1 MAVPLYQTLALGIS
15 VAAHAAVG
23 AAILANAG
31 WPASPLDASKGRPLE
46 VHLIRAER
54 RPDSPPTDDLVRKA
68 PQLAR
73 ALVPERTDPAPVISE
88 RNDPVIP
95 LPEPAE
101 LRYFPTRELNVRPR
115 VLKDVPPDIQLVG
128 VPAQT
133 VILRLFINEA
143 GDIDRVDT
151 EQSFLPEDIEREVRG
166 AFSTLKFQPGMRDGM
181 AVKSQMK
188 IEVRLEDQITGAER
202 AVEPK

>member
-1 MAVPLYQTLALGIS
+1 MAVPLYQTLSLGVS

-31 WPASPLDASKGRPLE
+31 WPASSPEPATGRAFD

-54 RPDSPPTDDLVRKA
+54 KPDSPPSDNLVRKD
-68 PQLAR
+68 PPLAR
-73 ALVPERTDPAPVISE
+73 APVPEHTVSASVAFE

-101 LRYFPTRELNVRPR
+101 PHYFPTRELSVRPH
-115 VLKDVPPDIQLVG
+115 VLKDVPPDIQLFG